1 MDLSGIAPVRD
12 VRALSLDRP
21 SIVVIGKFDG
31 MHIGHCGI
39 FAAGVGRRTR
49 LQEQPGAAG
58 ALLVAVTFDPLPS
71 VYFNPDGG
79 LKMLSSPEERVLLA
93 RQQGAD
99 HCVVQMFD
107 RHTAELSA
115 KEFVGL
121 LVRHLRMAELV
132 IGEDFALGRNRTGT
146 PGALRELGRTMGFR
160 VTTVPDVRRDGA
172 VVRSGTIRDLMQ
184 RGDVERT
191 AQHLGRSPFVAGIV
205 VEGVKLA
212 RKLGFPTANLKP
224 IPDRLYP
231 KTGVYATRSWVPHP
245 VRAYPSVTNIGY
257 RPTFDG
263 TEFRVESHLLD
274 FPPEGEDGNLYE
286 QRIVVEFVSRLR
298 DETRFNDVEELC
310 RQVQRDI
317 GAARARLAGT
327 APAPDQ
333 AVLLRDL
340 LRYLNC

>member
-1 MDLSGIAPVRD
+1 MDLSGVSHVRD
-12 VRALSLDRP
+12 VRSLSLNRP

-39 FAAGVGRRTR
+39 FAEGIRRRAR
-49 LQEQPGAAG
+49 LREQPDAAD
-58 ALLVAVTFDPLPS
+58 ARLVAITFDPLPT

-99 HCVVQMFD
+99 HCVVQTFD
-107 RHTAELSA
+107 RRTAELSA
-115 KEFVGL
+115 EEFVGL

-146 PGALRELGRTMGFR
+146 PGALRKLGGTLGFE

-172 VVRSGTIRDLMQ
+172 VVRSGTIRDLLQ

-191 AQHLGRSPFVAGIV
+191 AQHLGRSPFVTGIV

-212 RKLGFPTANLKP
+212 RRLGFPTTNLQP

-245 VRAYPSVTNIGY
+245 VCAYPSVTNIGY

-286 QRIVVEFVSRLR
+286 QRIAVEFVSRLR
-298 DETRFNDVEELC
+298 DETRFSDVEELC
-310 RQVQRDI
+310 RQVQSDI
-317 GAARARLAGT
+317 GAARARLTGT
-327 APAPDQ
+327 APAPEQ
-333 AVLLRDL
+333 AALLRNL
-340 LRYLNC
+340 IRYLNR

>member
-1 MDLSGIAPVRD
+1 MDFSGSSHVND
-12 VRALSLDRP
+12 VRCLSLDRP

-39 FAAGVGRRTR
+39 FAEGVKRRDR
-49 LQEQPGAAG
+49 LQARPGGAG
-58 ALLVAVTFDPLPS
+58 ARLVAITFDPLPT

-93 RQQGAD
+93 LQQGAD
-99 HCVVQMFD
+99 HCVVQTFNQD
-107 RHTAELSA
+107 TAELSA
-115 KEFVGL
+115 EQFVEL

-132 IGEDFALGRNRTGT
+132 IGEDFALGKNRTGT
-146 PGALRELGRTMGFR
+146 PRALREQGRTLGFG

-172 VVRSGTIRDLMQ
+172 VVRSGTIRDLLQ
-184 RGDVERT
+184 RGDVDRT

-205 VEGVKLA
+205 IEGVKLA
-212 RKLGFPTANLKP
+212 RLLGFPTANLQP

-231 KTGVYATRSWVPHP
+231 RTGVYATRSWVPHP

-274 FPPEGEDGNLYE
+274 FPPEGEDGNLYD
-286 QRIVVEFVSRLR
+286 QTIAVEFVSRLR
-298 DETRFNDVEELC
+298 DETRFSDVEALC
-310 RQVQRDI
+310 SQVRRDI
-317 GAARARLAGT
+317 AAARERLADT
-327 APAPDQ
+327 VPAPEQ
-333 AVLLRDL
+333 ASLLRDL
-340 LRYLNC
+340 LRHLNR

>member
-1 MDLSGIAPVRD
+1 MDLSSVVPVRD

-31 MHIGHCGI
+31 MHIGHCGV
-39 FAAGVGRRTR
+39 FAEGVGRLTR
-49 LQEQPGAAG
+49 LQAQPDAAG
-58 ALLVAVTFDPLPS
+58 ALLVAITFDPLPS

-93 RQQGAD
+93 RRQGAD
-99 HCVVQMFD
+99 HCVVQTFD

-115 KEFVGL
+115 EEFVGL

-146 PGALRELGRTMGFR
+146 PGALRALGHTMGFE

-172 VVRSGTIRDLMQ
+172 VVRSGTIRDLLQ

-191 AQHLGRSPFVAGIV
+191 ALHLGRNPFVAGIV

-212 RKLGFPTANLKP
+212 RRLGFPTANLQP

-231 KTGVYATRSWVPHP
+231 RTGVYATRSWVPHP

-286 QRIVVEFVSRLR
+286 QRIAVEFVSRLR
-298 DETRFNDVEELC
+298 DETRFADVEELC

-317 GAARARLAGT
+317 GAARTRLADT
-327 APAPDQ
+327 APAVEQ
-333 AVLLRDL
+333 AVLFRDL
-340 LRYLNC
+340 LRYLTR

>member
-1 MDLSGIAPVRD
+1 MDRSVVSPVRD
-12 VRALSLDRP
+12 VRSLSLDRP

-39 FAAGVGRRTR
+39 FAEGVRRRAR
-49 LQEQPGAAG
+49 LQEQPDVAD
-58 ALLVAVTFDPLPS
+58 ALLVAITFDPLPT

-99 HCVVQMFD
+99 HCVVQTFD
-107 RHTAELSA
+107 RHTAELTA
-115 KEFVGL
+115 EGFVGL
-121 LVRHLRMAELV
+121 LVRHLRMTELV

-146 PGALRELGRTMGFR
+146 PGTLRELGRTLGFD

-172 VVRSGTIRDLMQ
+172 VVRSGTIRDLLQ

-212 RKLGFPTANLKP
+212 RKLGFPTANLQP

-245 VRAYPSVTNIGY
+245 VRAYSSVTNIGY

-286 QRIVVEFVSRLR
+286 QQIAVEFVSRLR
-298 DETRFNDVEELC
+298 DETRFSDVEELC
-310 RQVQRDI
+310 RQVQCDI

-327 APAPDQ
+327 APTPEQ

-340 LRYLNC
+340 IRYLNR